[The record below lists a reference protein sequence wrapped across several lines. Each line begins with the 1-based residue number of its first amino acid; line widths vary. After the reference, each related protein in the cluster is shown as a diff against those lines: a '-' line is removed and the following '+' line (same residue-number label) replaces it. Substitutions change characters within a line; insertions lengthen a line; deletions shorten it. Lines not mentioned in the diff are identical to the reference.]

1 MAKTHCYDL
10 ENNCLLCTAFE
21 DAFQLLLLGKRLFA
35 DNEETGDVTYE
46 AESPDE
52 GAFLVVAREFGFEF
66 CKRTQSSVFIHEI
79 YHSSGQPTQR
89 EYKILNFLNFT
100 SKRKR
105 MSVIV
110 RDEDGQII
118 LFCKGADS
126 IIFDRLSK
134 NGRMYEEVTTRH
146 LNEYGEA
153 GLHTLTLAYRKLDES
168 EYTSWN
174 HEFLKATQYQSVN
187 IIKCYWD
194 SRLGGVFGAGVVGF
208 VGGGEGCIEATG
220 AGVFVRCYRLI
231 FSPTA
236 RGAMADSLLHL
247 IFCCCLWAVLC
258 SCSRCFL
265 GSCVMATAVLLPV

>member
-1 MAKTHCYDL
+1 MEIQESHHSWHESWSETDINPGSNRVGYSGPLSGTITSNK
-10 ENNCLLCTAFE
+10 
-21 DAFQLLLLGKRLFA
+21 
-35 DNEETGDVTYE
+35 TGDVTYE

-52 GAFLVVAREFGFEF
+52 GAFLVAARE
-66 CKRTQSSVFIHEI
+66 
-79 YHSSGQPTQR
+79 
-89 EYKILNFLNFT
+89 EYKNLNLLDFT

-153 GLHTLTLAYRKLDES
+153 GLHTLALAYRKLDES

-174 HEFLKATQYQSVN
+174 HEFLKATQYQSAN
-187 IIKCYWD
+187 IIKCYW
-194 SRLGGVFGAGVVGF
+194 RLGGVFGAGVVSLEVGF
-208 VGGGEGCIEATG
+208 VGGGEGCIEAAG
-220 AGVFVRCYRLI
+220 AG
-231 FSPTA
+231 
-236 RGAMADSLLHL
+236 GAVLAAFLLLAVHS
-247 IFCCCLWAVLC
+247 CCCIVAWMLLLW
-258 SCSRCFL
+258 CFL
-265 GSCVMATAVLLPV
+265 GSCVVATVVLLPV